1 MAIVIAPAMT
11 DRMKPMPP
19 TDMLPTLSL
28 SLSQY
33 HFERLSDL
41 PRHLPGLL
49 DCPARELH
57 HHLTGPTL
65 LHLPGRRQPE
75 LFVSVLLHG
84 NEDVGWVAVQQ
95 LLREALAHRQD
106 RLPRALTVLIG
117 NVQAARQ
124 GLRRLDGQP
133 DHNRVWPGAVEYL
146 GSPEQLLMAE
156 VHRLQCER
164 GLFAAIDLHNNTGLN
179 PHYGIVCRSTPA
191 HLHLARL
198 FSRTVVLFRGLPGTQ
213 TAAFTPLCP
222 AVAVECGKPGVA
234 ANEAEAA
241 RFLAA
246 ALHLSEFPDHG
257 LQEGDLDLYHT
268 LARVK
273 VREEVRFDFAP
284 PEGIQE
290 DIAPLPPGCDLWLD
304 ARLDRLNFRELAA
317 GRRFGRSR
325 HPMPLRAE
333 DEAGADITARCFQVR
348 EGELR
353 LSRAAM
359 PAMLTLDARVVRQD
373 CLCYLMERLPMPRG
387 RDPAATRSTASE
399 SEPESE
405 SASTQAC

>member
-164 GLFAAIDLHNNTGLN
+164 GLFAAIDIHNNSGLN

-191 HLHLARL
+191 HLHLAGCSPAPWCCSAACRARRRRPSRRCARPWRWNAASPAWPPTRRRRRGSWPRRCTCPS
-198 FSRTVVLFRGLPGTQ
+198 SRTT
-213 TAAFTPLCP
+213 
-222 AVAVECGKPGVA
+222 
-234 ANEAEAA
+234 
-241 RFLAA
+241 
-246 ALHLSEFPDHG
+246 
-257 LQEGDLDLYHT
+257 
-268 LARVK
+268 
-273 VREEVRFDFAP
+273 
-284 PEGIQE
+284 
-290 DIAPLPPGCDLWLD
+290 
-304 ARLDRLNFRELAA
+304 A
-317 GRRFGRSR
+317 GRRATWTCTTRW
-325 HPMPLRAE
+325 
-333 DEAGADITARCFQVR
+333 
-348 EGELR
+348 
-353 LSRAAM
+353 
-359 PAMLTLDARVVRQD
+359 
-373 CLCYLMERLPMPRG
+373 RG
-387 RDPAATRSTASE
+387 
-399 SEPESE
+399 
-405 SASTQAC
+405 